1 MAAATMRTTFAR
13 IGLSLEAATVVVVCR
28 PKGVDDTQ
36 SSGRNSRA
44 TTDAPNYDINISLR
58 TESKHEVDCLLDPV
72 RAEDD
77 SHDDAC

>member
-1 MAAATMRTTFAR
+1 
-13 IGLSLEAATVVVVCR
+13 
-28 PKGVDDTQ
+28 VDDTQ
-36 SSGRNSRA
+36 SSRRNSRA

-58 TESKHEVDCLLDPV
+58 TETKHEVDCLLDPV